1 MQPVLDALGIRV
13 PLFGMVKD
21 DRHRTRA
28 IAADGGE
35 IALTSK
41 RSAFTL
47 VSQIQEEV
55 HRYAVAYHH
64 AKHRKS
70 GFSSTLTQIEG
81 VGPARAK
88 ALLQHFK
95 TLAAVKAADVDA
107 LCAVKGVSRPV
118 AERIYA
124 AYHGDE

>member
-1 MQPVLDALGIRV
+1 
-13 PLFGMVKD
+13 MVKD

-47 VSQIQEEV
+47 VSQIQDEV
-55 HRYAVAYHH
+55 HRYAITYHH
-64 AKHRKS
+64 AKHRKA
-70 GFSSTLTQIEG
+70 GFSSTLTQIDG

-88 ALLQHFK
+88 ALLQHFR
-95 TLAAVKAADVDA
+95 TLAAVKAADVDD
-107 LCAVKGVSRPV
+107 LCAVKGISRPV
-118 AERIYA
+118 AQAVYA
-124 AYHGDE
+124 AFHTDT